1 MYKRQGY
8 NNFLNNPFIIIVL
21 VSSLWALWYHFC
33 TGLRHLYWDMGYGYD
48 LKSVTISGWV
58 AVIFSFVLTFLTLL
72 FFISWMSDGIKHWK
86 YSRVSSIL
94 LIPLTI
100 WFVAFFSKN
109 FGMPFEQVA
118 SSLST
123 PLNFL
128 LMLTFITATI
138 FHLQQG
144 LQVIIEDYVYRRL
157 WINLNLV
164 FCSLLFIVSI
174 ISLGKLVLV
183 GVLWIH
189 TKSQITFMT

>member
-1 MYKRQGY
+1 
-8 NNFLNNPFIIIVL
+8 
-21 VSSLWALWYHFC
+21 
-33 TGLRHLYWDMGYGYD
+33 
-48 LKSVTISGWV
+48 
-58 AVIFSFVLTFLTLL
+58 
-72 FFISWMSDGIKHWK
+72 MSDGIKHWK

-157 WINLNLV
+157 WINLNIIS
-164 FCSLLFIVSI
+164 CSALFIISIVSI
-174 ISLGKLVLV
+174 GKFLIV
-183 GVLWIH
+183 G
-189 TKSQITFMT
+189 T

>member
-1 MYKRQGY
+1 
-8 NNFLNNPFIIIVL
+8 
-21 VSSLWALWYHFC
+21 
-33 TGLRHLYWDMGYGYD
+33 
-48 LKSVTISGWV
+48 
-58 AVIFSFVLTFLTLL
+58 
-72 FFISWMSDGIKHWK
+72 MSDGIKHWK
-86 YSRVSSIL
+86 YSRISSIV

-123 PLNFL
+123 PLNSL

-144 LQVIIEDYVYRRL
+144 LQVIIEDYVNKRL
-157 WINLNLV
+157 WINLNRV
-164 FCSLLFIVSI
+164 FCSLLFLVSV

-183 GVLWIH
+183 GVL
-189 TKSQITFMT
+189 

>member
-1 MYKRQGY
+1 
-8 NNFLNNPFIIIVL
+8 
-21 VSSLWALWYHFC
+21 
-33 TGLRHLYWDMGYGYD
+33 
-48 LKSVTISGWV
+48 
-58 AVIFSFVLTFLTLL
+58 
-72 FFISWMSDGIKHWK
+72 
-86 YSRVSSIL
+86 
-94 LIPLTI
+94 
-100 WFVAFFSKN
+100 
-109 FGMPFEQVA
+109 MPFEQVA

-157 WINLNLV
+157 WINLNIV

-183 GVLWIH
+183 GVI
-189 TKSQITFMT
+189 